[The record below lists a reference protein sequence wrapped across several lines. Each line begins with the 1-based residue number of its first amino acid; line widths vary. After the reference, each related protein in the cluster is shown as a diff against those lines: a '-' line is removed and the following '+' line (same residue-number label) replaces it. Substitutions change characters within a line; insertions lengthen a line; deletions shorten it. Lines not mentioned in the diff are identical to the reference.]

1 MGKYMSKT
9 EIIYR
14 TMLVYASYYNFKFDV
29 TTTEDV
35 IKQMFYDLT
44 LLAEEYG
51 TDLNYEDINTNAVLK
66 KVSPTLNEL
75 E

>member
-1 MGKYMSKT
+1 MKT
-9 EIIYR
+9 DDIYK
-14 TMLVYASYYNFKFDV
+14 TMLVYRQYKNYDYKNISTDKI
-29 TTTEDV
+29 

-51 TDLNYEDINTNAVLK
+51 ADLNYEDINTNAVLK

>member
-1 MGKYMSKT
+1 MSKT
-9 EIIYR
+9 ELIYR
-14 TMLVYASYYNFKFDV
+14 TMLVYASYNNFKFDI

-51 TDLNYEDINTNAVLK
+51 ADLNYEDINTNAVLK